1 MGSGIFYVAVDV
13 DDKNFHGCG
22 INKETGE
29 TIEFAT
35 RPTAGHLAKKLAEIR
50 QGCSGVKVCYEAT
63 YLGFSLQRELAKQ
76 GYECEVIAPSL
87 IPTKHGMVVKNDRI
101 DCREMAVYYVNGQ
114 LTAVHIPSVEEE
126 TVRDVVRTRRF
137 ISGQQS
143 ALKLHILAM
152 CRRIGLNYHDSTDNK
167 KSHYWTKTHRNW
179 LISEMRKDDN
189 KMHEFNLNELL
200 MQLENIE
207 RRIEVY
213 DSKLAELGEGDAYR
227 DKVKALRCYRGIELL
242 TAMTLIS
249 ELNDIRRFSHPRQL
263 CSYAGM
269 DLREYSSGGHEKR
282 YRMSKMGNRHIR
294 TSVIEACQLASK
306 IPQVSKVL
314 RARRKDADEKF
325 IQIADRCMERLYKKS
340 QRLLYRGKMVNK
352 VKVACAREMLCF
364 VWESLMAVAA

>member
-1 MGSGIFYVAVDV
+1 MGNGIFYIAVDV

-29 TIEFAT
+29 IIEFTT

-63 YLGFSLQRELAKQ
+63 YLGFSLQRDLAKR

-87 IPTKHGMVVKNDRI
+87 IPVKHGKVVKNDRI
-101 DCREMAVYYVNGQ
+101 DCREMAVYYINGQ
-114 LTAVHIPSVEEE
+114 LTAVYVPGVDEE
-126 TVRDVVRTRRF
+126 TVRDIVRTRRF
-137 ISGQQS
+137 ISDQQS
-143 ALKLHILAM
+143 ALKLHIMAT
-152 CRRIGLNYHDSTDNK
+152 CRRIGLNYRDGNDDK
-167 KSHYWTKTHRNW
+167 KSHYWTKKHRNW
-179 LISEMRKDDN
+179 LISEINKDSN
-189 KMHEFNLNELL
+189 KVHEFNLRELL
-200 MQLENIE
+200 LQLENIE
-207 RRIEVY
+207 RRIEIY
-213 DSKLAELGEGDAYR
+213 DFKLAELGEGDAYR

-249 ELNDIRRFSHPRQL
+249 ELNDIRRFKHPKQL

-294 TSVIEACQLASK
+294 TSVIEACQLAWRV
-306 IPQVSKVL
+306 PQASKVL
-314 RARRKDADEKF
+314 QARRRGVDEKYV
-325 IQIADRCMERLYKKS
+325 QIADRCMERLYKKS
-340 QRLLYRGKMVNK
+340 QRLLRSGKTANK

-364 VWESLMAVAA
+364 VWESLRAVAA

>member
-1 MGSGIFYVAVDV
+1 M
-13 DDKNFHGCG
+13 
-22 INKETGE
+22 
-29 TIEFAT
+29 IEFVS
-35 RPTAGHLAKKLAEIR
+35 RPTAGHLARKLAEIR
-50 QGCSGVKVCYEAT
+50 QGCSGIKVCYEAT

-87 IPTKHGMVVKNDRI
+87 IPVKHGKVVKNDRI

-114 LTAVHIPSVEEE
+114 LTAVHIPSVDEE
-126 TVRDVVRTRRF
+126 TVRDIVRTRRF
-137 ISGQQS
+137 ISNQQS
-143 ALKLHILAM
+143 ALKLHIMAT
-152 CRRIGLNYHDSTDNK
+152 CRRIGLNYRDGADDK
-167 KSHYWTKTHRNW
+167 KSHYWTKKHRNW
-179 LISEMRKDDN
+179 LIIEMKKDGY
-189 KMHEFNLNELL
+189 KTHEFNLSELL

-213 DSKLAELGEGDAYR
+213 DFKLAEIGESDAYR

-249 ELNDIRRFSHPRQL
+249 ELNDIRRFSHPKQL

-294 TSVIEACQLASK
+294 TCVVEACQLASK

-314 RARRKDADEKF
+314 RARRKDANDKF
-325 IQIADRCMERLYKKS
+325 VQIADRCMERLYKKS
-340 QRLLYRGKMVNK
+340 QRLLHRGKMANK

-364 VWESLMAVAA
+364 VWESLRVVAA